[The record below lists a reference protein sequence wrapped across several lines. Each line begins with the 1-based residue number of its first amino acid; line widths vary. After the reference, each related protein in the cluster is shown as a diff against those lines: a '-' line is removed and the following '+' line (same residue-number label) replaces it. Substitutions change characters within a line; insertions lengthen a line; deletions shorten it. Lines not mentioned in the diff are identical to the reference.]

1 MGVFAVDIEIGS
13 PDGSRYEVVEAL
25 VDTGQPY
32 AIVAEDLLAGLG
44 IQPDDRVQFRLPDG
58 NLVEYGETQVRV
70 RLEGKKSISPVV
82 FGPPGC
88 ATRVGRLTL
97 TLCGLAADY
106 ENERLIPGPPPRLGL
121 RMIPVPVPDP
131 TQL

>member
-1 MGVFAVDIEIGS
+1 MGAFSVMLEVAPLKGGEFIGI
-13 PDGSRYEVVEAL
+13 EAL
-25 VDTGQPY
+25 VDTDQPY
-32 AIVAEDLLAGLG
+32 AIVGKDLLAELG
-44 IQPDDRVQFRLPDG
+44 IYPDDQVQFRLPDG
-58 NLVEYGETQVRV
+58 GLVEYGEAQVRV

-106 ENERLIPGPPPRLGL
+106 ENERLIPGPSPRLGV
-121 RMIPVPVPDP
+121 RMIPVPD
-131 TQL
+131 